1 MGGLLARVYVAR
13 HRPAQLGRVV
23 MLGTPNGGSEVAD
36 LLQGLALYRKFYG
49 PAGQQLTTHL
59 DGVLRSLPALD
70 YAVGIIAGNSS
81 IDPISSILI
90 VPRPNDG
97 RVSVESSRLDG
108 MADHV
113 TVKASHNGLLRHRA
127 RHRPNHCLPEGRP
140 LQVALNGASSHGPG
154 LTAAHRRLRFKKRE
168 SSMENIAAQR
178 AAEKLLAAHQANLQF
193 KALAPPEGPATIAD
207 AYDIQER
214 YVTLLRREHGGD
226 AGYKVGL
233 TSAAMQAFC
242 GIDHPI
248 GGVVLA
254 KRVHASGATVRRSDF
269 GRLGLEF
276 EIAVRIASDVPV
288 TDVPYT
294 ADTIGVH
301 IGGVGA
307 AIELVDDRSADYAN
321 LDVLS
326 LVADNSWNGGIV
338 LSEFA
343 TTWRDLESVLGR
355 AAKDGARDRRRARAR
370 HPRTSL

>member
-1 MGGLLARVYVAR
+1 
-13 HRPAQLGRVV
+13 
-23 MLGTPNGGSEVAD
+23 
-36 LLQGLALYRKFYG
+36 
-49 PAGQQLTTHL
+49 
-59 DGVLRSLPALD
+59 
-70 YAVGIIAGNSS
+70 
-81 IDPISSILI
+81 
-90 VPRPNDG
+90 
-97 RVSVESSRLDG
+97 
-108 MADHV
+108 
-113 TVKASHNGLLRHRA
+113 
-127 RHRPNHCLPEGRP
+127 
-140 LQVALNGASSHGPG
+140 
-154 LTAAHRRLRFKKRE
+154 
-168 SSMENIAAQR
+168 MEDIAAQR
-178 AAEKLLAAHQANLQF
+178 AAEKLLAAHQTNLQF
-193 KALAPPEGPATIAD
+193 KTLAPPEAPATIAD

-254 KRVHASGATVRRSDF
+254 KRVHQSGVTVRRSDF

-288 TDVPYT
+288 TDIPYT
-294 ADTIGVH
+294 ADTIGAH

-321 LDVLS
+321 LDVLT

-343 TTWRDLESVLGR
+343 TTWPDLESVLGR
-355 AAKDGARDRRRARAR
+355 ATKDRAAIGEGHGRDILG
-370 HPRTSL
+370 HPFNSVAWLATQLASRGVGLKAGQVVMTGSVMKTVFPEVDAHYRFDLEPIGFVEVRVGEERSAG